1 MITRVF
7 GKKIENF
14 YEEHPELK
22 EKISFTG
29 AIYDKE
35 ELSWLY
41 ESSQTLLFTSRFE
54 SFALVFLEA
63 AFHGLYIMTTEVGAA
78 KDITQ
83 NGQLGFIADKSK
95 EQEQDFEVITE
106 QFREKL
112 QNIIDGKFDAIS
124 AGAEQRRFVI
134 KNFSMSNIVSR
145 DCFKEWSKL

>member
-1 MITRVF
+1 
-7 GKKIENF
+7 
-14 YEEHPELK
+14 
-22 EKISFTG
+22 
-29 AIYDKE
+29 
-35 ELSWLY
+35 
-41 ESSQTLLFTSRFE
+41 
-54 SFALVFLEA
+54 
-63 AFHGLYIMTTEVGAA
+63 MTTEVGAA